1 MITFDMNNQNFHE
14 IKSMHLTHQVLLK
27 TITET
32 DMVVSGDG
40 SETADLTQSL
50 SV

>member
-14 IKSMHLTHQVLLK
+14 IKSMHLTHRVLLK
-27 TITET
+27 AITGT
-32 DMVVSGDG
+32 DMVVSGMEVKQQT
-40 SETADLTQSL
+40 SQSL